1 MKRLWLLSITAMAW
15 AQDPVRVPSL
25 HFDVVSVKE
34 VQPENLRPRRIT
46 TDPGRWRGES
56 VSIDNL
62 IAYAYGVQ
70 PAQIVGVKSGLG
82 MYDIEGKAD
91 GAYSP
96 AEVRVMLQ
104 GLLTDRFRLKFHRE
118 KRELPAELL
127 VTGKD
132 LKLKATTLADAD
144 PRGFRLAASER
155 GANFVKAK
163 ATAMSLGWLA
173 DNLSGRLSTLVVD
186 ETGLKGVYEFEVDFE
201 FDRTEV
207 MDTRVPVGEV
217 SKHIVQDLV
226 SALGLKLQS
235 TKKAQVDVLV
245 IDQVERPNPN

>member
-15 AQDPVRVPSL
+15 PQDPVRVPSL
-25 HFDVVSVKE
+25 HFEVVSVKE

-46 TDPGRWRGES
+46 ADPGRWRGES

-70 PAQIVGVKSGLG
+70 PAQIVGMKSGFG

-91 GAYSP
+91 GAYSQ
-96 AEVRVMLQ
+96 AELRVMLQ
-104 GLLTDRFRLKFHRE
+104 GLLTDRFRLKLHRD

-132 LKLKATTLADAD
+132 LKLKPANLPEAD
-144 PRGFRLAASER
+144 PRGYKLGASER
-155 GANFVKAK
+155 GASFLKAK

-173 DNLSGRLSTLVVD
+173 DNLSGRLSKLVVD

-207 MDTRVPVGEV
+207 MDTRVPVGEA
-217 SKHIVQDLV
+217 SRHIMQELV
-226 SALGLKLQS
+226 TALGLKLQS
-235 TKKAQVDVLV
+235 TKKAQVEVLV
-245 IDQVERPNPN
+245 IDQLERPIAN